1 MGNGDIPLYGGP
13 SDCFI
18 KICLNT
24 HKKDRV
30 SFGTGKDY
38 CLLQSEGSTKSR
50 MQHAPLPPA
59 TGCLIRWGY
68 SHTLHKS
75 HYCHLCA
82 FLTPQMLP
90 SDIK

>member
-50 MQHAPLPPA
+50 MQHAPLPPRYR
-59 TGCLIRWGY
+59 LSDQVRIFSY
-68 SHTLHKS
+68 
-75 HYCHLCA
+75 
-82 FLTPQMLP
+82 P
-90 SDIK
+90 S